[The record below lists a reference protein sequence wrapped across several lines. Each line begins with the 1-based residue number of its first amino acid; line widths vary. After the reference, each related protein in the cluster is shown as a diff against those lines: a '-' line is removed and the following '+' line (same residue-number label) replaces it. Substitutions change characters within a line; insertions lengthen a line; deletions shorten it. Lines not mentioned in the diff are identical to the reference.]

1 MANLIYVSET
11 NLIINMDQ
19 IALIELEEA
28 DPGGDIPDMLNLT
41 TSSGAPL
48 TLPAKGAGK
57 LWKKLIEIS
66 QKVEGL
72 EYSENSR

>member
-1 MANLIYVSET
+1 MANLIHVSET

-19 IALIELEEA
+19 IALIEFEEA

-48 TLPAKGAGK
+48 TLPAKGAGE
-57 LWKKLIEIS
+57 LWKKL
-66 QKVEGL
+66 VEASSTIDAV
-72 EYSENSR
+72 EHSSNSR